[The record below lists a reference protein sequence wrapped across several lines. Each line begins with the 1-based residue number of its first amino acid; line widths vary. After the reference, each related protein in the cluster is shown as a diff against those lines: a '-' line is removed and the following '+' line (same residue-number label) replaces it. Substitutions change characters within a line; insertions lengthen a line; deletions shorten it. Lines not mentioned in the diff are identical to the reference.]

1 MGCKSGGF
9 PSCPRHNNLVCK
21 DGTLL
26 TWATFFS
33 FKLEGYKG
41 CLCRDGIMPKCI
53 DTDDV
58 IKCPDGSDID
68 WKLGGPEEYVDCNF
82 EDFHVSDVI
91 QLQTTET
98 ANK

>member
-1 MGCKSGGF
+1 
-9 PSCPRHNNLVCK
+9 
-21 DGTLL
+21 
-26 TWATFFS
+26 
-33 FKLEGYKG
+33 
-41 CLCRDGIMPKCI
+41 MPKCI